1 VKSRSEFLA
10 RIQQIA
16 NILESI
22 GDPISLRDHMEAIL
36 EGLPEEYNAI
46 STVIQYRESDGPC
59 PVLVAEA
66 MLLSHEARLERM
78 KKSPLPDLVSVN
90 VAQATPEVSAS
101 SSSSK
106 TSQGSSYLILPIT
119 LLNLPMVIVVAVVA
133 VLAVEE
139 VDLADVT
146 RLSVRSVRNLVTK
159 PRFAI
164 IASPLNQQL
173 LNSYVHLHVAV
184 IHLVL
189 RLRIKASIHVSLRP
203 ILLVLIHALLDLHML
218 DPTML
223 ALQTHSGI
231 QIPALLIMSPILP
244 IISWIAPRSLVLNK

>member
-1 VKSRSEFLA
+1 
-10 RIQQIA
+10 
-16 NILESI
+16 
-22 GDPISLRDHMEAIL
+22 
-36 EGLPEEYNAI
+36 
-46 STVIQYRESDGPC
+46 
-59 PVLVAEA
+59 
-66 MLLSHEARLERM
+66 
-78 KKSPLPDLVSVN
+78 
-90 VAQATPEVSAS
+90 
-101 SSSSK
+101 
-106 TSQGSSYLILPIT
+106 
-119 LLNLPMVIVVAVVA
+119 
-133 VLAVEE
+133 
-139 VDLADVT
+139 
-146 RLSVRSVRNLVTK
+146 LVTK

>member
-1 VKSRSEFLA
+1 
-10 RIQQIA
+10 
-16 NILESI
+16 
-22 GDPISLRDHMEAIL
+22 
-36 EGLPEEYNAI
+36 
-46 STVIQYRESDGPC
+46 
-59 PVLVAEA
+59 
-66 MLLSHEARLERM
+66 
-78 KKSPLPDLVSVN
+78 
-90 VAQATPEVSAS
+90 
-101 SSSSK
+101 
-106 TSQGSSYLILPIT
+106 
-119 LLNLPMVIVVAVVA
+119 
-133 VLAVEE
+133 
-139 VDLADVT
+139 
-146 RLSVRSVRNLVTK
+146 LVTT

-173 LNSYVHLHVAV
+173 LNSSVHLHVAV